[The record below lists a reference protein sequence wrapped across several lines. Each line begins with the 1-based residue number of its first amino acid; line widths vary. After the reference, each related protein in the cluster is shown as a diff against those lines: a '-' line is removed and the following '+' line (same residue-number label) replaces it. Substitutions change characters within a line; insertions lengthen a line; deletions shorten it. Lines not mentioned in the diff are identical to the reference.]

1 MKKLKNYLSIAGHN
15 LETSEITAYKN
26 AFDLVCIPF
35 VLISDKLQ
43 IIDVNNCAKDLLQI
57 NLTSEITTET
67 SLAIR
72 ENSKIAQILD
82 SNGALITNHSI
93 QYNNK
98 FIKWEK
104 KSISINNASYFLLL
118 GIDTTERESLLN
130 ILQEQAE
137 NAIGYVNPNKSDV
150 QQYINQI
157 SNYYTSIIEKIPCYI
172 YWKNI
177 KLEYLGCN
185 QLAASFVR
193 LKSPKD
199 IIGKTDFDI
208 FIDHELAKSYQD
220 ADKEILSMG
229 KSILNQ
235 LGKLT
240 NEDGETFYTLVSK
253 APISDLYGNII
264 GLVGI
269 TVDVTETEKAK
280 ESAESALKSLQQAQT
295 EEQKQREEAERLA
308 IENAAHKAELETQ
321 AKFITVV
328 NRIAHDVSGSMGV
341 IKKMA
346 KYFLNL
352 KEITAISGYEMRPI
366 STSEREDNI
375 IYIQANDNGLQYEVL
390 DSQKELKKGVA
401 SWEQLFAQLKQ
412 DSSKIESDFL
422 EFQKEYLPIL
432 LEYTEKLG
440 FTKKK
445 MIERRIPEAQRV
457 QLENSTQKA
466 MTIMEGILSKYLNP
480 EENQDESISVFPPSL
495 AIHDAFAETRLNY
508 EHQGINFIEEF
519 NSNSQMV
526 FIEGQR
532 SQINRA
538 ITNLLRNAAQAL
550 DGKPGDVVLK
560 LDSDEFY
567 VYITI
572 QDTGKGMPSEM
583 VNKIKNNIAF
593 TEGKKDGHGI
603 GLGQVHATLNRN
615 FAEMDIIS
623 ELGKSTQFI
632 IKFKKSL
639 PPNWAAQTIEITPKD
654 KVIIVDDDPSIHGDW
669 GFNFEP
675 IIEKHPSISI
685 HNFYES
691 QKALDYIH
699 SLPLDEQNNILLLS
713 DFELA
718 HDARNGLNVIEES
731 KVKRAFLVTSHC
743 NEPDIQQALLKL
755 NAKLLPKKLN
765 QYIPII
771 VLENKAEYSE
781 ANLKEVDGIWLD
793 DDAGFTLMH
802 EQDLVMSGKKVD
814 IYRSPKALMD
824 NIHIYPKHIPILLDN
839 NFEATSI
846 RGTGVAKDLHE
857 RGFTKLF
864 LVSGD
869 KLNPND
875 YPYLTILGKGDL
887 DDICKYF

>member
-366 STSEREDNI
+366 SASEREDNI

-390 DSQKELKKGVA
+390 DPQKELKKGVA

-675 IIEKHPSISI
+675 IIEKYPSISI

>member
-366 STSEREDNI
+366 SASEREDNI
-375 IYIQANDNGLQYEVL
+375 IYIQADDNGLQYEVL

-401 SWEQLFAQLKQ
+401 SWEQLFAQLRQ

>member
-1 MKKLKNYLSIAGHN
+1 MS
-15 LETSEITAYKN
+15 
-26 AFDLVCIPF
+26 
-35 VLISDKLQ
+35 
-43 IIDVNNCAKDLLQI
+43 
-57 NLTSEITTET
+57 
-67 SLAIR
+67 
-72 ENSKIAQILD
+72 
-82 SNGALITNHSI
+82 
-93 QYNNK
+93 
-98 FIKWEK
+98 EK
-104 KSISINNASYFLLL
+104 KHSCETY
-118 GIDTTERESLLN
+118 LLN
-130 ILQEQAE
+130 
-137 NAIGYVNPNKSDV
+137 
-150 QQYINQI
+150 
-157 SNYYTSIIEKIPCYI
+157 SIIENSSDVIIIISTDNKIVEFNKSALDFLGQNKEEIQNKDYLYLCDYLEFPVQFKKFLGSKEQIEFQNYVWSNTTFKTQNNESHYVIIGKVSAKNSLQHENFILKSIIASIPGSI
-172 YWKNI
+172 YWKDT
-177 KLEYLGCN
+177 KGTYLGCN
-185 QLAASFVR
+185 DFMVKVAGFSS
-193 LKSPKD
+193 KND
-199 IIGKTDFDI
+199 IIGKKDQELWPNQARTFTKTDQEVMNLKCAQSVEERVDLPNGKTRFFTVEKTPLFDDKKNVI
-208 FIDHELAKSYQD
+208 GILGNSLEITELKNTQ
-220 ADKEILSMG
+220 EE
-229 KSILNQ
+229 
-235 LGKLT
+235 LT
-240 NEDGETFYTLVSK
+240 Q
-253 APISDLYGNII
+253 
-264 GLVGI
+264 
-269 TVDVTETEKAK
+269 AK
-280 ESAESALKSLQQAQT
+280 ETAESALQSLQQAQV
-295 EEQKQREEAERLA
+295 EERKQREEAERLA
-308 IENAAHKAELETQ
+308 IENAANKAELEIQ
-321 AKFITVV
+321 EKFITVV
-328 NRIAHDVSGSMGV
+328 NRIAHDVAGSMGV
-341 IKKMA
+341 IKKMT
-346 KYFLNL
+346 KYFSNL
-352 KEITAISGYEMRPI
+352 KEITSISGYEMRPI
-366 STSEREDNI
+366 SASEREDNI
-375 IYIQANDNGLQYEVL
+375 IYIQADDNGLQYEVL

>member
-1 MKKLKNYLSIAGHN
+1 MS
-15 LETSEITAYKN
+15 
-26 AFDLVCIPF
+26 
-35 VLISDKLQ
+35 
-43 IIDVNNCAKDLLQI
+43 
-57 NLTSEITTET
+57 
-67 SLAIR
+67 
-72 ENSKIAQILD
+72 
-82 SNGALITNHSI
+82 
-93 QYNNK
+93 
-98 FIKWEK
+98 EK
-104 KSISINNASYFLLL
+104 KHSCETY
-118 GIDTTERESLLN
+118 LLN
-130 ILQEQAE
+130 
-137 NAIGYVNPNKSDV
+137 
-150 QQYINQI
+150 
-157 SNYYTSIIEKIPCYI
+157 SIIENSSDVIIIISTDNKIVEFNKSALDFLGQNKEEIQNKDYLYLCDYLEFPVQFKKFLGSKEQIEFQNYVWSNTTFKTQNNESHYVIIGKVSAKNSLQHENFILKSIIASIPGSI
-172 YWKNI
+172 YWKDT
-177 KLEYLGCN
+177 KGTYLGCN
-185 QLAASFVR
+185 DFMVKVAGFSS
-193 LKSPKD
+193 KND
-199 IIGKTDFDI
+199 IIGKKDQELWPNQARTFTKTDQEVMNLKCAQSVEERVDLPNGKTRFFTVEKTPLFDDKKNVI
-208 FIDHELAKSYQD
+208 GILGNSLEITELKNTQ
-220 ADKEILSMG
+220 EE
-229 KSILNQ
+229 
-235 LGKLT
+235 LT
-240 NEDGETFYTLVSK
+240 Q
-253 APISDLYGNII
+253 
-264 GLVGI
+264 
-269 TVDVTETEKAK
+269 AK
-280 ESAESALKSLQQAQT
+280 ETAESALQSLQQAQV
-295 EEQKQREEAERLA
+295 EERKQREEAERLA
-308 IENAAHKAELETQ
+308 IENAANKAELEIQ
-321 AKFITVV
+321 EKFITVV
-328 NRIAHDVSGSMGV
+328 NRIAHDVAGSMGV
-341 IKKMA
+341 IKKMT
-346 KYFLNL
+346 KYFSNL
-352 KEITAISGYEMRPI
+352 KEITSISGYEMRPI
-366 STSEREDNI
+366 SASEREDNI

-572 QDTGKGMPSEM
+572 QDNGKGMPPEM
-583 VNKIKNNIAF
+583 VGKIKDNIAF

-603 GLGQVHATLNRN
+603 GLGQVHATLSRN

-623 ELGKSTQFI
+623 EIGKGTQFI

-654 KVIIVDDDPSIHGDW
+654 KVIIVDDDSSIHGDW

-675 IIEKHPSISI
+675 IIEKYPSISI

-699 SLPLDEQNNILLLS
+699 SLSLSEQNNILLLS

-718 HDARNGLNVIEES
+718 NDTRNGLNVIEES

-743 NEPDIQQALLKL
+743 NEPDIQQAMLKL

-765 QYIPII
+765 QYIPIV
-771 VLENKAEYSE
+771 VLENKVEYSE
-781 ANLKEVDGIWLD
+781 TNLKQVDGIWLD
-793 DDAGFTLMH
+793 DDAGFTLVH
-802 EQDLVMSGKKVD
+802 EHGLLKAGKTVD

-824 NIHIYPKHIPILLDN
+824 AIHIYPKNISILLDN
-839 NFEATSI
+839 NFDSTSI
-846 RGTGVAKDLHE
+846 HGTDVAKDLHE
-857 RGFTKLF
+857 LGFTKLF

-869 KLNPND
+869 RLKPND
-875 YPYLTILGKGDL
+875 YPYLTILGKADL
-887 DDICKYF
+887 DDIYKYF

>member
-366 STSEREDNI
+366 SASEREDNI

>member
-1 MKKLKNYLSIAGHN
+1 M
-15 LETSEITAYKN
+15 
-26 AFDLVCIPF
+26 
-35 VLISDKLQ
+35 SDKSKKKSVIKNTKLPSA
-43 IIDVNNCAKDLLQI
+43 IANMITIEEVNNYYQ
-57 NLTSEITTET
+57 
-67 SLAIR
+67 
-72 ENSKIAQILD
+72 KIISCMPNNVYWRD
-82 SNGALITNHSI
+82 SNGIA
-93 QYNNK
+93 QGCNNNVLEFLNLK
-98 FIKWEK
+98 NLDDFIGMTYEEMAIKGKLKEGHAEIYK
-104 KSISINNASYFLLL
+104 KDDMEVISSGHPKLNINDPPIHNDKNEEIYYLSSRVPIYDDQNQKVIGVVGISIN
-118 GIDTTERESLLN
+118 ITELKET
-130 ILQEQAE
+130 Q
-137 NAIGYVNPNKSDV
+137 K
-150 QQYINQI
+150 
-157 SNYYTSIIEKIPCYI
+157 
-172 YWKNI
+172 
-177 KLEYLGCN
+177 KL
-185 QLAASFVR
+185 
-193 LKSPKD
+193 
-199 IIGKTDFDI
+199 
-208 FIDHELAKSYQD
+208 
-220 ADKEILSMG
+220 
-229 KSILNQ
+229 
-235 LGKLT
+235 
-240 NEDGETFYTLVSK
+240 
-253 APISDLYGNII
+253 
-264 GLVGI
+264 
-269 TVDVTETEKAK
+269 EKAK
-280 ESAESALKSLQQAQT
+280 ESAESALKSLQQAQV
-295 EEQKQREEAERLA
+295 EEKKQREEAERLA
-308 IENAAHKAELETQ
+308 IENAANKAELEIQ
-321 AKFITVV
+321 EKFITVV
-328 NRIAHDVSGSMGV
+328 NRIAHDVAGSMGV
-341 IKKMA
+341 IKKMT
-346 KYFLNL
+346 KYFSNL
-352 KEITAISGYEMRPI
+352 KEITSISGYEMRPI
-366 STSEREDNI
+366 SASEREDNI
-375 IYIQANDNGLQYEVL
+375 IYIQADDNGLQYEVL

-401 SWEQLFAQLKQ
+401 SWEQLFAQLRQ

-572 QDTGKGMPSEM
+572 QDTGKGMPPEM
-583 VNKIKNNIAF
+583 VDKIKDNIAF

-603 GLGQVHATLNRN
+603 GLGQVHATLSRN

-623 ELGKSTQFI
+623 EIGKGTQFI

-639 PPNWAAQTIEITPKD
+639 PPNWAAQNIEITPKD
-654 KVIIVDDDPSIHGDW
+654 KIIIVDDDSSIHGDW
-669 GFNFEP
+669 TFNFES

-699 SLPLDEQNNILLLS
+699 SLPLNEQNNILLLS

-718 HDARNGLNVIEES
+718 NDARNGLNVIEES

-765 QYIPII
+765 QYIPIV
-771 VLENKAEYSE
+771 VLENKVEYSE
-781 ANLKEVDGIWLD
+781 TNLKQVDGIWLD
-793 DDAGFTLMH
+793 DDAGFTLVH
-802 EQDLVMSGKKVD
+802 EHGLLKAGKTVD

-824 NIHIYPKHIPILLDN
+824 AIHIYPKNISILLDN
-839 NFEATSI
+839 NFDSTSI
-846 RGTGVAKDLHE
+846 HGTDVAKDLHE
-857 RGFTKLF
+857 LGFTKLF

-869 KLNPND
+869 RLKPND
-875 YPYLTILGKGDL
+875 YPYLTILGKADL
-887 DDICKYF
+887 DDIYKYF

>member
-366 STSEREDNI
+366 SASEREDNI

-401 SWEQLFAQLKQ
+401 SWEQLFAQLRQ

>member
-366 STSEREDNI
+366 SASEREDNI
-375 IYIQANDNGLQYEVL
+375 IYIQADDNGLQYEVL

>member
-1 MKKLKNYLSIAGHN
+1 MDKKPNILKLLELVTPTIPAPIYWENVDSVLLGGNDAVIKGTGAMRHDAYVGKSLYELYPKDMAEHIKIHN
-15 LETSEITAYKN
+15 EEVMRTGKTLAQEEAIE
-26 AFDLVCIPF
+26 D
-35 VLISDKLQ
+35 
-43 IIDVNNCAKDLLQI
+43 
-57 NLTSEITTET
+57 ITTGEFKYFT
-67 SLAIR
+67 AIKAPLYDDDG
-72 ENSKIAQILD
+72 KII
-82 SNGALITNHSI
+82 
-93 QYNNK
+93 
-98 FIKWEK
+98 
-104 KSISINNASYFLLL
+104 
-118 GIDTTERESLLN
+118 GIV
-130 ILQEQAE
+130 
-137 NAIGYVNPNKSDV
+137 G
-150 QQYINQI
+150 
-157 SNYYTSIIEKIPCYI
+157 TSIDITDR
-172 YWKNI
+172 
-177 KLEYLGCN
+177 KLMEED
-185 QLAASFVR
+185 
-193 LKSPKD
+193 LK
-199 IIGKTDFDI
+199 
-208 FIDHELAKSYQD
+208 
-220 ADKEILSMG
+220 
-229 KSILNQ
+229 
-235 LGKLT
+235 
-240 NEDGETFYTLVSK
+240 
-253 APISDLYGNII
+253 
-264 GLVGI
+264 
-269 TVDVTETEKAK
+269 KAK
-280 ESAESALKSLQQAQT
+280 ETAELALQAMKKAQA
-295 EEQKQREEAERLA
+295 EERKQREEAERLA
-308 IENAAHKAELETQ
+308 IENAAHKAELEIQ
-321 AKFITVV
+321 EKFITVV
-328 NRIAHDVSGSMGV
+328 NRIAHDVAGSMGV
-341 IKKMA
+341 IKKMT
-346 KYFLNL
+346 KYFSNL
-352 KEITAISGYEMRPI
+352 KEITSISGYEMRPI
-366 STSEREDNI
+366 SASEREDNI
-375 IYIQANDNGLQYEVL
+375 IYIQADDNGLQYEVL

-412 DSSKIESDFL
+412 DASKVESDFL

-572 QDTGKGMPSEM
+572 QDTGKGMPPEM
-583 VNKIKNNIAF
+583 VGKIKDNIAF

-603 GLGQVHATLNRN
+603 GLGQVHATLSRN

-623 ELGKSTQFI
+623 EIGKGTQFI

-639 PPNWAAQTIEITPKD
+639 PPNWAAQNIEITPKD
-654 KVIIVDDDPSIHGDW
+654 KIIIVDDDSSIHGDW

-675 IIEKHPSISI
+675 IIEKYPSISI

-699 SLPLDEQNNILLLS
+699 SLPLNEQNNILLLS

-718 HDARNGLNVIEES
+718 NDARNGLNVIEES
-731 KVKRAFLVTSHC
+731 RVKRAFLVTSHC

-765 QYIPII
+765 QYIPIV
-771 VLENKAEYSE
+771 VLENKVEYSE
-781 ANLKEVDGIWLD
+781 TNLKQVDGIWLD
-793 DDAGFTLMH
+793 DDAGFTLVH
-802 EQDLVMSGKKVD
+802 EHGLLKAGKKVD

-824 NIHIYPKHIPILLDN
+824 AIHIYPKNISILLDN
-839 NFEATSI
+839 NFDSTNI
-846 RGTGVAKDLHE
+846 HGTDVAKDLHE
-857 RGFTKLF
+857 LGFAKLF

-869 KLNPND
+869 RLKPND
-875 YPYLTILGKGDL
+875 YPYLTILGKADL
-887 DDICKYF
+887 DDIYKYF

>member
-1 MKKLKNYLSIAGHN
+1 MEKKPNILKLLEIVTPTIPAPIYWENVDSVLLGGNDAVIKGTGAMSHEAYVGKSLYELYPKDMAEHIKIHNEEVMRTGKILSQEEAI
-15 LETSEITAYKN
+15 E
-26 AFDLVCIPF
+26 D
-35 VLISDKLQ
+35 
-43 IIDVNNCAKDLLQI
+43 
-57 NLTSEITTET
+57 ITTGEFKYFT
-67 SLAIR
+67 AIKAPLYD
-72 ENSKIAQILD
+72 ENGKII
-82 SNGALITNHSI
+82 
-93 QYNNK
+93 
-98 FIKWEK
+98 
-104 KSISINNASYFLLL
+104 
-118 GIDTTERESLLN
+118 GIV
-130 ILQEQAE
+130 
-137 NAIGYVNPNKSDV
+137 G
-150 QQYINQI
+150 
-157 SNYYTSIIEKIPCYI
+157 TSIDITDR
-172 YWKNI
+172 
-177 KLEYLGCN
+177 KLMEED
-185 QLAASFVR
+185 
-193 LKSPKD
+193 LK
-199 IIGKTDFDI
+199 
-208 FIDHELAKSYQD
+208 
-220 ADKEILSMG
+220 
-229 KSILNQ
+229 
-235 LGKLT
+235 
-240 NEDGETFYTLVSK
+240 
-253 APISDLYGNII
+253 
-264 GLVGI
+264 
-269 TVDVTETEKAK
+269 KAK
-280 ESAESALKSLQQAQT
+280 ETAELALQAMKQAQA
-295 EEQKQREEAERLA
+295 EEQKQREETQRLE

-508 EHQGINFIEEF
+508 DHQGINFIEEF

-560 LDSDEFY
+560 LDSDKFY

-623 ELGKSTQFI
+623 ELGKGTQFI

-654 KVIIVDDDPSIHGDW
+654 KIIIVDDDPSIHGDW

-675 IIEKHPSISI
+675 IIEKYPSISI

-781 ANLKEVDGIWLD
+781 TNLKEVDGIWLD

-846 RGTGVAKDLHE
+846 HGTGVAKDLHE
-857 RGFTKLF
+857 LGFTKLF

-875 YPYLTILGKGDL
+875 YPYLTILSKGDL

>member
-1 MKKLKNYLSIAGHN
+1 MKKLKNYLSITGHN

-72 ENSKIAQILD
+72 ENSKMAQILD

-104 KSISINNASYFLLL
+104 KSISINNAPYFLLL

-280 ESAESALKSLQQAQT
+280 ESAESSLKSLQQAQK

-308 IENAAHKAELETQ
+308 IENAAHKAELDTQ

-328 NRIAHDVSGSMGV
+328 NRIAHDVAGSMGA
-341 IKKMA
+341 IKKMT
-346 KYFLNL
+346 KYFSNL
-352 KEITAISGYEMRPI
+352 KEITAISGYDMRPI
-366 STSEREDNI
+366 SEPTRENST
-375 IYIQANDNGLQYEVL
+375 IYIQPNESGLVFEVL
-390 DSQKELKKGVA
+390 DSKNELKKDEV
-401 SWEQLFAQLKQ
+401 SWEQLFSQLKQ
-412 DSSKIESDFL
+412 DTSKAEFDFP
-422 EFQKEYLPIL
+422 EFQKEFLPIL

-440 FTKKK
+440 LTKKK
-445 MIERRIPEAQRV
+445 MNEKRLPEAQRI

-466 MTIMEGILSKYLNP
+466 MTIMEGILSKYLNS
-480 EENQDESISVFPPSL
+480 EENQDEPILAFNPSL

-508 EHQGINFIEEF
+508 ENQQINFMEEF
-519 NSNSQMV
+519 NPNSQMV

-550 DGKPGDVVLK
+550 DGKPGDVILK

-572 QDTGKGMPSEM
+572 ADTGKGMPPEM
-583 VNKIKNNIAF
+583 VDKIKNNIAF

-603 GLGQVHATLNRN
+603 GLGQVNATLNRN
-615 FAEMDIIS
+615 FAELDIIS
-623 ELGKSTQFI
+623 EIGKGTQFV
-632 IKFKKSL
+632 IKFKKCL
-639 PPNWAAQTIEITPKD
+639 PPNWAAQTIKITPKD
-654 KVIIVDDDPSIHGDW
+654 KIIVVDDDPSIHGDW

-675 IIEKHPSISI
+675 IIEKYPSISV

-691 QKALDYIH
+691 QKALDYIQ
-699 SLPLDEQNNILLLS
+699 SLPFEEQKNIMLLS

-718 HDARNGLNVIEES
+718 NDARNGLNVIEES

-765 QYIPII
+765 QFIPII
-771 VLENKAEYSE
+771 VIESKVEYSE
-781 ANLKEVDGIWLD
+781 TNLKIVDGIWLD
-793 DDAGFTLMH
+793 DDAGFTCMH
-802 EQDLVMSGKKVD
+802 EPDLMMNGKKVD
-814 IYRSPKALMD
+814 IYRSPEDLMD
-824 NIHIYPKHIPILLDN
+824 NIRIYPKNIPILLDN
-839 NFEATSI
+839 NFESTRI
-846 RGTGVAKDLHE
+846 QGTAVALELHNL
-857 RGFTKLF
+857 GFTKLF

-869 KLNPND
+869 SINKST
-875 YPYLTILGKGDL
+875 YPYLTILSKADL
-887 DDICKYF
+887 DDISKYF

>member
-1 MKKLKNYLSIAGHN
+1 MS
-15 LETSEITAYKN
+15 
-26 AFDLVCIPF
+26 
-35 VLISDKLQ
+35 
-43 IIDVNNCAKDLLQI
+43 
-57 NLTSEITTET
+57 
-67 SLAIR
+67 
-72 ENSKIAQILD
+72 
-82 SNGALITNHSI
+82 
-93 QYNNK
+93 
-98 FIKWEK
+98 EK
-104 KSISINNASYFLLL
+104 KHSCETY
-118 GIDTTERESLLN
+118 LLN
-130 ILQEQAE
+130 
-137 NAIGYVNPNKSDV
+137 
-150 QQYINQI
+150 
-157 SNYYTSIIEKIPCYI
+157 SIIENSSDVIIIISTDNKIVEFNKSALDFLGQNKEEIQNKDYLYLCDYLEFPVQFKKFLGSKEQIEFQNYVWSNTTFKTQNNESHYVIIGKVSAKNSLQHENFILKSIIASIPGSI
-172 YWKNI
+172 YWKDT
-177 KLEYLGCN
+177 KGTYLGCN
-185 QLAASFVR
+185 DFMVKVAGFSS
-193 LKSPKD
+193 KND
-199 IIGKTDFDI
+199 IIGKKDQELWPNQARTFTKTDQEVMNLKCAQSVEERVDLPNGKTRFFTVEKTPLFDDKKNVI
-208 FIDHELAKSYQD
+208 GILGNSLEITELKNTQ
-220 ADKEILSMG
+220 EE
-229 KSILNQ
+229 
-235 LGKLT
+235 LT
-240 NEDGETFYTLVSK
+240 Q
-253 APISDLYGNII
+253 
-264 GLVGI
+264 
-269 TVDVTETEKAK
+269 AK
-280 ESAESALKSLQQAQT
+280 ETAESALQSLQQAQV
-295 EEQKQREEAERLA
+295 EERKQREEAERLA
-308 IENAAHKAELETQ
+308 IENAANKAELEIQ
-321 AKFITVV
+321 EKFITVV
-328 NRIAHDVSGSMGV
+328 NRIAHDVAGSMGV
-341 IKKMA
+341 IKKMT
-346 KYFLNL
+346 KYFSNL
-352 KEITAISGYEMRPI
+352 KEITSISGYEMRPI
-366 STSEREDNI
+366 SASEREDNI
-375 IYIQANDNGLQYEVL
+375 IYIQADDNGLQYEVL

-401 SWEQLFAQLKQ
+401 SWEQLFAQLRQ

-572 QDTGKGMPSEM
+572 QDNGKGMPPEM
-583 VNKIKNNIAF
+583 VGKIKDNIAF

-603 GLGQVHATLNRN
+603 GLGQVHATLSRN

-623 ELGKSTQFI
+623 EIGKGTQFI

-654 KVIIVDDDPSIHGDW
+654 KVIIVDDDSSIHGDW

-675 IIEKHPSISI
+675 IIEKYPSISI

-699 SLPLDEQNNILLLS
+699 SLSLSEQNNILLLS

-718 HDARNGLNVIEES
+718 NDTRNGLNVIEES

-743 NEPDIQQALLKL
+743 NEPDIQQAMLKL

-765 QYIPII
+765 QYIPIV
-771 VLENKAEYSE
+771 VLENKVEYSE
-781 ANLKEVDGIWLD
+781 TNLKQVDGIWLD
-793 DDAGFTLMH
+793 DDAGFTLVH
-802 EQDLVMSGKKVD
+802 EHGLLKAGKTVD

-824 NIHIYPKHIPILLDN
+824 AIHIYPKNISILLDN
-839 NFEATSI
+839 NFDSTSI
-846 RGTGVAKDLHE
+846 HGTDVAKDLHE
-857 RGFTKLF
+857 LGFTKLF

-869 KLNPND
+869 RLKPND
-875 YPYLTILGKGDL
+875 YPYLTILGKADL
-887 DDICKYF
+887 DDIYKYF

>member
-1 MKKLKNYLSIAGHN
+1 MKKLKTHLSVPCHN
-15 LETSEITAYKN
+15 LESSEITVYKN
-26 AFDLVCIPF
+26 AYDLVGIPF
-35 VLISDKLQ
+35 ILISDELQ
-43 IIDVNNCAKDLLQI
+43 IIDINNCAKDFLQV
-57 NLTSEITTET
+57 NSSSKITAET
-67 SLAIR
+67 SMIIG
-72 ENSKIAQILD
+72 ENFKIAQILN
-82 SNGALITNHSI
+82 SNGELVTNSSI

-98 FIKWEK
+98 FIRWEK
-104 KSISINNASYFLLL
+104 KSVCINHTPYLLLL
-118 GIDTTERESLLN
+118 GIDTTEYENLLD
-130 ILQEQAE
+130 ILQTQVE
-137 NAIGYVNPNKSDV
+137 NTIGYVTQNRSYIK
-150 QQYINQI
+150 QYVNQI

-193 LKSPKD
+193 LQSPKD

-208 FIDHELAKSYQD
+208 FIDHDLAKSYQD

-235 LGKLT
+235 PGKLT

-253 APISDLYGNII
+253 APITDLYGNII

-269 TVDVTETEKAK
+269 TVDVTETERSK
-280 ESAESALKSLQQAQT
+280 ESAESALKSLQQSQI

-341 IKKMA
+341 IKKMT

-352 KEITAISGYEMRPI
+352 KEITAIYGYEMRPI
-366 STSEREDNI
+366 SETTRENNI
-375 IYIQANDNGLQYEVL
+375 IYIQADDKGLQYEVF
-390 DSQKELKKGVA
+390 DQQKELKKGMI
-401 SWEQLFAQLKQ
+401 SWEQLFAQLKL
-412 DSSKIESDFL
+412 DASKIESDFP

-440 FTKKK
+440 ITKKK
-445 MIERRIPEAQRV
+445 MNERRIPETQRI

-508 EHQGINFIEEF
+508 EHQNINFIEEF
-519 NSNSQMV
+519 NLNSQMV

-550 DGKPGDVVLK
+550 DGKPGDVTLK

-572 QDTGKGMPSEM
+572 ADTGKGMTPEM
-583 VNKIKNNIAF
+583 VDKIKNNIAF

-615 FAEMDIIS
+615 FAEMDIVS
-623 ELGKSTQFI
+623 ELGKGTQFI
-632 IKFKKSL
+632 IKFKKSI

-654 KVIIVDDDPSIHGDW
+654 KIIIVDDDPSIHGDW

-675 IIEKHPSISI
+675 IIEKYPSISI

-699 SLPLDEQNNILLLS
+699 TLPLDEQNNILLLS

-743 NEPDIQQALLKL
+743 NEPDIQQALITL

-771 VLENKAEYSE
+771 VLENKVEYS
-781 ANLKEVDGIWLD
+781 ATNLKEVDGIWLD
-793 DDAGFTLMH
+793 DDAGFTWTH
-802 EQDLVMSGKKVD
+802 EQDLMMSGKRVD
-814 IYRSPKALMD
+814 IYRHPKALMD

-839 NFEATSI
+839 NFEASSI
-846 RGTGVAKDLHE
+846 HGTNVAEDLHE
-857 RGFTKLF
+857 LGFTKLF

-869 KLNPND
+869 SLNPSN
-875 YPYLTILGKGDL
+875 YPYLTILSKGDL

>member
-1 MKKLKNYLSIAGHN
+1 MVNY
-15 LETSEITAYKN
+15 
-26 AFDLVCIPF
+26 F
-35 VLISDKLQ
+35 
-43 IIDVNNCAKDLLQI
+43 
-57 NLTSEITTET
+57 
-67 SLAIR
+67 
-72 ENSKIAQILD
+72 
-82 SNGALITNHSI
+82 SND
-93 QYNNK
+93 
-98 FIKWEK
+98 
-104 KSISINNASYFLLL
+104 NAS
-118 GIDTTERESLLN
+118 LN
-130 ILQEQAE
+130 M
-137 NAIGYVNPNKSDV
+137 
-150 QQYINQI
+150 
-157 SNYYTSIIEKIPCYI
+157 IIENFPDLI
-172 YWKNI
+172 YWKDKNFT
-177 KLEYLGCN
+177 YQGCN
-185 QLAASFVR
+185 KNVADILGY
-193 LKSPKD
+193 KTPED
-199 IIGKTDFDI
+199 IIGKTDKDLAQELNWDNNRIKKIRESDQLIIEHGIEVTEEDVIPFLEKTKIYSTSKKPLYKNGEIIGILGISTDI
-208 FIDHELAKSYQD
+208 TNNKIVEEELRVAKEKNEIYLHGIVENLPQLVYWKNKDFIYQGCNNLC
-220 ADKEILSMG
+220 AEVLNLQNPAQIIG
-229 KSILNQ
+229 KSDNDFGWTKERIEELHNIDRKIIKDGSPQ
-235 LGKLT
+235 IVEDIIPIKNSNRIFLTSKTPLLDKNGNIVGVLGIST
-240 NEDGETFYTLVSK
+240 D
-253 APISDLYGNII
+253 ISDMKKMEEDLK
-264 GLVGI
+264 
-269 TVDVTETEKAK
+269 KAK
-280 ESAESALKSLQQAQT
+280 IAAESALESLQQSQV
-295 EEQKQREEAERLA
+295 EEAKQREEAERLA

-341 IKKMA
+341 IKKMT

-366 STSEREDNI
+366 SDSSREDNI
-375 IYIQANDNGLQYEVL
+375 IYIQAEDKGLQYEVL
-390 DSQKELKKGVA
+390 DQQKELKKDVV
-401 SWEQLFAQLKQ
+401 SWEQLFIQLKQ
-412 DSSKIESDFL
+412 DTSRIESDFPG
-422 EFQKEYLPIL
+422 FQKEFLPIL

-440 FTKKK
+440 ITKKK
-445 MIERRIPEAQRV
+445 MNERRIPETQRI

-508 EHQGINFIEEF
+508 EHQNINFIEEF

-550 DGKPGDVVLK
+550 DGKPGDVTLK

-572 QDTGKGMPSEM
+572 ADTGKGMTPEM
-583 VNKIKNNIAF
+583 VDKIKNNIAF

-603 GLGQVHATLNRN
+603 GLGQVQATLNRN
-615 FAEMDIIS
+615 FAEMDIVS
-623 ELGKSTQFI
+623 DVGKGTQFI

-639 PPNWAAQTIEITPKD
+639 PPNWAAQAIEITPKD
-654 KVIIVDDDPSIHGDW
+654 KIIIVDDDPSIHGDW

-675 IIEKHPSISI
+675 IIEKYPSISI

-699 SLPLDEQNNILLLS
+699 TLPLDEQNNILLLS

-718 HDARNGLNVIEES
+718 YDARNGLNVIKES

-771 VLENKAEYSE
+771 VLENRVEYS
-781 ANLKEVDGIWLD
+781 ATNLKEVDGIWLD
-793 DDAGFTLMH
+793 DDAGFTWTH

-824 NIHIYPKHIPILLDN
+824 SIHIYPKHIPILLDN
-839 NFEATSI
+839 NFEASSTH
-846 RGTGVAKDLHE
+846 GTDVALELHKL
-857 RGFTKLF
+857 GFTKLF

-869 KLNPND
+869 KLNPSD
-875 YPYLTILGKGDL
+875 YPYLTILVKADL

>member
-1 MKKLKNYLSIAGHN
+1 MS
-15 LETSEITAYKN
+15 
-26 AFDLVCIPF
+26 
-35 VLISDKLQ
+35 
-43 IIDVNNCAKDLLQI
+43 
-57 NLTSEITTET
+57 
-67 SLAIR
+67 
-72 ENSKIAQILD
+72 
-82 SNGALITNHSI
+82 
-93 QYNNK
+93 
-98 FIKWEK
+98 EK
-104 KSISINNASYFLLL
+104 KHSCETY
-118 GIDTTERESLLN
+118 LLN
-130 ILQEQAE
+130 
-137 NAIGYVNPNKSDV
+137 
-150 QQYINQI
+150 
-157 SNYYTSIIEKIPCYI
+157 SIIENSSDVIIIISTDNKIVEFNKSALDFLGQNKEEIQNKDYLYLCDYLEFPVQFKKFLGSKEQIEFQNYVWSNTTFKTQNNESHYVIIGKVSAKNSLQHENFILKSIIASIPGSI
-172 YWKNI
+172 YWKDT
-177 KLEYLGCN
+177 KGTYLGCN
-185 QLAASFVR
+185 DFMVKVAGFSS
-193 LKSPKD
+193 KND
-199 IIGKTDFDI
+199 IIGKKDQELWPNQARTFTKTDQEVMNLKCAQSVEERVDLPNGKTRFFTVEKTPLFDDKKNVI
-208 FIDHELAKSYQD
+208 GILGNSLEITELKNTQ
-220 ADKEILSMG
+220 EE
-229 KSILNQ
+229 
-235 LGKLT
+235 LT
-240 NEDGETFYTLVSK
+240 Q
-253 APISDLYGNII
+253 
-264 GLVGI
+264 
-269 TVDVTETEKAK
+269 AK
-280 ESAESALKSLQQAQT
+280 ETAESALQSLQQAQV
-295 EEQKQREEAERLA
+295 EERKQREEAERLA
-308 IENAAHKAELETQ
+308 IENAANKAELEIQ
-321 AKFITVV
+321 EKFITVV
-328 NRIAHDVSGSMGV
+328 NRIAHDVAGSMGV
-341 IKKMA
+341 IKKMT
-346 KYFLNL
+346 KYFSNL
-352 KEITAISGYEMRPI
+352 KEITSISGYEMRPI
-366 STSEREDNI
+366 SASEREDNI
-375 IYIQANDNGLQYEVL
+375 IYIQADDNGLQYEVL

-401 SWEQLFAQLKQ
+401 SWEQLFAQLRQ

-508 EHQGINFIEEF
+508 EHQSINFIEEF

-532 SQINRA
+532 AQINRA

-550 DGKPGDVVLK
+550 DSKPGNVVLK

-583 VNKIKNNIAF
+583 VDKIKNNIAF

-623 ELGKSTQFI
+623 ELGKGTQFI

-675 IIEKHPSISI
+675 IIEKYPSISI

-699 SLPLDEQNNILLLS
+699 SLHLDEQNNILLLS

-781 ANLKEVDGIWLD
+781 TNLKEVDGIWLD